1 MSAIVNC
8 YLDAISVTTSMN
20 ELDALV
26 NRAANDETI
35 SNAEYE
41 FIYGETMNRV
51 REG

>member
-1 MSAIVNC
+1 MTAIVNC
-8 YLDAISVTTSMN
+8 YLDAIGITTSMN

-26 NRAANDETI
+26 NRAANDEDI

-41 FIYGETMNRV
+41 FIYGEAMNKI